1 MVIIVHVS
9 INWIHCGS
17 CTLIHYN
24 GIPISQVKFL
34 EIEDLPEWSLTPITR
49 YTCL

>member
-17 CTLIHYN
+17 CTLIQYN